1 VSLFSSTFSTFS
13 ASKTRRGRE
22 RTRASN
28 LSLALSH
35 LGPPVVGHLVE
46 QLVDEH
52 EVGADGRLG
61 ELAAEVGAHEAD
73 DLFRV
78 FLEFCEFFLSF
89 FRSGSL
95 SRSLSRRFLLPQRPP
110 PFLPSSLSHFD
121 HERERQHCVDVVAGD
136 RQDVDVPG
144 TEVQEGSAAEETDRR
159 RRAPAARRRAS
170 SAAAAAPASA
180 TKPRGGC
187 SSSSSS
193 PSREDLVAEGRREG
207 RAARRFF
214 FWGGRIDV
222 SYFFWRASFFFFPRP
237 SRSMP
242 FALSLFSS
250 LSTCE
255 RQKDVNSLCLV
266 AVRASDQHVAAEGH
280 EVEGRAGHLVVGER
294 ERATERTE
302 DASRTDASRR
312 REQGLSLGEVCLSPC
327 SFVTAER
334 GKRRPGAL
342 LWRPVRAPV
351 EARRARAKLKRLP
364 LSVSQERFFPF
375 LSGNDKV
382 VL

>member
-1 VSLFSSTFSTFS
+1 M
-13 ASKTRRGRE
+13 
-22 RTRASN
+22 
-28 LSLALSH
+28 
-35 LGPPVVGHLVE
+35 
-46 QLVDEH
+46 
-52 EVGADGRLG
+52 
-61 ELAAEVGAHEAD
+61 
-73 DLFRV
+73 
-78 FLEFCEFFLSF
+78 
-89 FRSGSL
+89 
-95 SRSLSRRFLLPQRPP
+95 
-110 PFLPSSLSHFD
+110 
-121 HERERQHCVDVVAGD
+121 
-136 RQDVDVPG
+136 
-144 TEVQEGSAAEETDRR
+144 
-159 RRAPAARRRAS
+159 
-170 SAAAAAPASA
+170 
-180 TKPRGGC
+180 
-187 SSSSSS
+187 
-193 PSREDLVAEGRREG
+193 
-207 RAARRFF
+207 
-214 FWGGRIDV
+214 

-266 AVRASDQHVAAEGH
+266 AIRASDQHVAAEGH

-342 LWRPVRAPV
+342 LWGPVRAPV

-364 LSVSQERFFPF
+364 LSVSQERFFSLPLGRRQSCALSSLIRGGRENSVIFFSSSSKNKMAAQPPAAALRLLGSALRRLGSGVDALGAAVQGRFASPEGGEGKNWRGRRPRAAMRFSRACVCFVASLSWPSRGALF
-375 LSGNDKV
+375 LSVGRAGRASEYAEREREREKQAK
-382 VL
+382 LSHGR